1 MTSNQLKS
9 QLESLKAYKTE
20 RVRIG
25 KVAIDYHL
33 LLDLIKLCHPQS
45 GVSHQA
51 CWCLEQS
58 YLLEPECLN
67 DYLAPFSAL
76 FELEINS
83 SGMRPLCKIA
93 SMMTHHYYGK
103 KDHYLK
109 TLLKLDYRER
119 ILNGCFNQLITSDKA
134 ANLAFSIN
142 ALYDLGKEY
151 DWVYEQLIP
160 ILHQKLDEGY
170 TVGFQSIARKTLKK
184 LGH

>member
-1 MTSNQLKS
+1 MTISELKS
-9 QLESLKAYKTE
+9 QLQSLIAYKTE

-25 KVAIDYHL
+25 KAAIDHQL
-33 LLDLIKLCHPQS
+33 LSDLIKLCRPES

-58 YLLEPECLN
+58 YLTQPDCLN
-67 DYLAPFSAL
+67 NDLDEFSSL

-93 SMMTHHYYGK
+93 SLLTHRFYSK
-103 KDHYLK
+103 NDQALK
-109 TLLKLDYRER
+109 TLLKSDYRER
-119 ILNGCFNQLITSDKA
+119 MLNGCFNQLITSDKA

-142 ALYDLGKEY
+142 ALYELGKEY

-160 ILHQKLDEGY
+160 ILQQKLDEGY
-170 TVGFQSIARKTLKK
+170 TAGFQSIARKTLKK
-184 LGH
+184 LGR